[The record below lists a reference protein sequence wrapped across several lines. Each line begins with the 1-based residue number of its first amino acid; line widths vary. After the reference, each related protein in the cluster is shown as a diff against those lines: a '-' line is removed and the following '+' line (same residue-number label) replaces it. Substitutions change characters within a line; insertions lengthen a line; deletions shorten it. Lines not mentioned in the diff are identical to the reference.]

1 MTDQHRRL
9 DDDLNLLRDKLLV
22 LGGSAEMAVRKAMAA
37 LVERDSNLAREVLAG
52 DDAIDRMELEIDE
65 LTIDILALRTPAA
78 RDLRFVMT
86 AAKLAPTLERIADH
100 ACNICR
106 HTIDLND
113 EPQLKPYIDLP
124 VMEDLVADMLRSSM
138 DAFAE
143 EDAAKARALIFRD
156 DRIDALYNQIFRELL
171 TYMIEDPQT
180 ISRAAKLLFIAKHL
194 ERIADYVTNI
204 CEQIVYMVE
213 GRVIKHM
220 PLES

>member
-1 MTDQHRRL
+1 MPETHRRL
-9 DDDLNLLRDKLLV
+9 DEELNALRDKVMLL
-22 LGGSAEMAVRKAMAA
+22 GAAAEDAVRKAMAS
-37 LVERDSNLAREVLAG
+37 LIERDSDLAREVLAE
-52 DDAIDRMELEIDE
+52 DDVIDQMELEIDE
-65 LTIDILALRTPAA
+65 LTIDILALHTPAA

-86 AAKLAPTLERIADH
+86 AAKLAPTLERMADH
-100 ACNICR
+100 ACNIAR
-106 HTIDLND
+106 HAIDLNE

-124 VMEDLVADMLRSSM
+124 IMGNLAADMIKAGM

-143 EDAAKARALIFRD
+143 EDAEKARALIHHD

-171 TYMIEDPQT
+171 TYMIEDPKT
-180 ISRAAKLLFIAKHL
+180 ISRAAKLLFVVKHL

-213 GRVIKHM
+213 GRVIKHK

>member
-1 MTDQHRRL
+1 
-9 DDDLNLLRDKLLV
+9 
-22 LGGSAEMAVRKAMAA
+22 
-37 LVERDSNLAREVLAG
+37 
-52 DDAIDRMELEIDE
+52 
-65 LTIDILALRTPAA
+65 LTIDILALFTPTA

-106 HTIDLND
+106 LAIDLND

-124 VMEDLVADMLRSSM
+124 AMGDLAADMIRTSM

-143 EDAAKARALIFRD
+143 EDATKARELIGRD
-156 DRIDALYNQIFRELL
+156 DAIDARYTQTLRELI
-171 TYMIEDPQT
+171 TYMIESPQT
-180 ISRAAKLLFIAKHL
+180 ISRATKLLFVAKHL

-204 CEQIVYMVE
+204 CEQVVYMVE

>member
-9 DDDLNLLRDKLLV
+9 DDDLNLLRDKLLL
-22 LGGSAEMAVRKAMAA
+22 LGGTAETAVRKAMAS
-37 LVERDSNLAREVLAG
+37 LVERNSALARQVLVE
-52 DDAIDRMELEIDE
+52 DDAIDQMELEIDE

-78 RDLRFVMT
+78 RDLRFVVT

-100 ACNICR
+100 ACNIAR
-106 HTIDLND
+106 HAIVLND

-124 VMEDLVADMLRSSM
+124 AMGDLAADMLNASM

-143 EDAAKARALIFRD
+143 GEAEKARALITRD

-171 TYMIEDPQT
+171 TYMIESPKA
-180 ISRAAKLLFIAKHL
+180 ISRATNLLFVAKHL

-220 PLES
+220 PLEL